1 MPPARSRRYF
11 IASLLISVS
20 GFAIADDLTDRAVAQ
35 AQALV
40 DRMKVFDTDGVATL
54 SYTRFFERMGI
65 DPARP
70 HQAMVNLN
78 EKLKSIGARYLKFD
92 IQAAE
97 KPFSGDEQMYI
108 IIPYSSIMEAQG
120 RRILSEAFFIGVSED
135 EGNSWK
141 FVDGISST
149 QQNIRMVI
157 PSYSGAPLPPRRQRP
172 VD

>member
-1 MPPARSRRYF
+1 MPLARACRFF
-11 IASLLISVS
+11 IAALVISVN
-20 GFAIADDLTDRAVAQ
+20 GFAIADDLKDRAAAR

-40 DRMKVFDTDGVATL
+40 ERMKVFDTDGVAAL
-54 SYTRFFERMGI
+54 SYTRFFEKMGI
-65 DPARP
+65 DPARSRK
-70 HQAMVNLN
+70 AMADLN
-78 EKLKSIGARYLKFD
+78 EKLKSIGAIYSKFD
-92 IQAAE
+92 IQATE
-97 KPFSGDEQMYI
+97 SSFSGDGQLYI

-135 EGNSWK
+135 EGKSWK

-172 VD
+172 VE